1 MPDTGYHHL
10 WVNAFITGLSV
21 GVASIF
27 ISHSSKDAAFVV
39 GYLKPFLEQ
48 GGMSVWCS
56 TADLNWGVDWE
67 RRLQQ
72 ALLKADWFIV
82 VLSPDAADSDWVRA
96 EVHWAM
102 EKRKGSLIPVML
114 RTCDPAAIHL
124 RLGTVQFIDFRQDVD
139 ASAQNLLDGLR
150 GRTMLS
156 PIPDMDK
163 TVVGQ
168 IDQPEILEI
177 TALFDLTIDN
187 GMSRRVSMII
197 DQQCILGR
205 GVDVDFAIASAT
217 VSRYHA
223 RLTVVMGES
232 GRHLEI
238 VDLQSSNGTYVN
250 GVRIDHSQRLEI
262 GDRITLGAAA
272 LKLRQVS

>member
-1 MPDTGYHHL
+1 
-10 WVNAFITGLSV
+10 
-21 GVASIF
+21 VASIF

-39 GYLKPFLEQ
+39 GYLKPLLEQ
-48 GGMSVWCS
+48 YGLSVWCS

-67 RRLQQ
+67 RQLQQ
-72 ALLKADWFIV
+72 ELLNADWFIV

-114 RTCDPAAIHL
+114 HTCDPAAIHL
-124 RLGTVQFIDFRQDVD
+124 RLGTVQFIDFRHDVE
-139 ASAQNLLDGLR
+139 ASAQNLLNWLR

-156 PIPDMDK
+156 PIPGPSK
-163 TVVGQ
+163 TEVAP
-168 IDQPEILEI
+168 IDQEQICRI

-187 GMSRRVSMII
+187 STSRQVSLTI
-197 DQQCILGR
+197 DRQCTLGR
-205 GVDVDFAIASAT
+205 GVDVDFALASAT

-223 RLTVVMGES
+223 RLLVVMDMEGK
-232 GRHLEI
+232 HLEI

-250 GVRIDHSQRLEI
+250 GARIEHSQRLEI
-262 GDRITLGAAA
+262 GDRITLGTVV
-272 LKLRQVS
+272 LQLRQVA